1 MTFAVSIL
9 TIAAAW
15 LYLTGVLYGWQ
26 TLREEA
32 GGDLDSGDWALILTW
47 PLVLPLAWALRKI
60 NW

>member
-1 MTFAVSIL
+1 MTWVISIFAISL
-9 TIAAAW
+9 CW

-26 TLREEA
+26 TIREE
-32 GGDLDSGDWALILTW
+32 GGDLDSGDWALIISW